1 MADPILKLKFLVRA
15 ELALAEIHTRRT
27 VTRSAFFSVALVFI
41 LLGLA
46 MMTLAAFHGLTPYV
60 GDAWAAFIV
69 SIVDT
74 TIGIIVLLMARRAGP
89 SENEEKLAR
98 EVREMAYA
106 ELNNDIQQVRN
117 DLGNITREVGKM
129 RSSVTALTNGTI
141 GTLRPIISL
150 LIKAAKKPKTQD

>member
-1 MADPILKLKFLVRA
+1 MADPIVKLKVLVRA

-27 VTRSAFFSVALVFI
+27 VTRSAFFSVALVFL

-60 GDAWAAFIV
+60 GQAWAAFIV
-69 SIVDT
+69 SMVDT
-74 TIGIIVLLMARRAGP
+74 TIGVIVLLLARRAGP

-106 ELNNDIQQVRN
+106 ELNNDIQQARN
-117 DLGNITREVGKM
+117 DLGKITKEVGQI
-129 RSSVTALTNGTI
+129 RSSITILTNGTI
-141 GTLRPIISL
+141 STLKPVISL
-150 LIKAAKKPKTQD
+150 LAKAAKKPKSEG

>member
-1 MADPILKLKFLVRA
+1 MADPIVKLKFLVRA

-27 VTRSAFFSVALVFI
+27 VTRSAFFSVALVFL

-60 GDAWAAFIV
+60 GQAWAAFIV
-69 SIVDT
+69 SMVDT
-74 TIGIIVLLMARRAGP
+74 TIGVIVLLLARRAGP

-106 ELNNDIQQVRN
+106 ELNNDIQQARN
-117 DLGNITREVGKM
+117 DLGKITKEVGQI
-129 RSSVTALTNGTI
+129 RSSITILTNGTI
-141 GTLRPIISL
+141 STLKPVISL
-150 LIKAAKKPKTQD
+150 LAKAAKKPKSEG